1 MQRDQTNLRSNI
13 HSQDYPNIQKRIRA
27 MKTRA
32 SKQSKPKSKATQIDK
47 TIQTIPQTNSNN
59 QNNKEP

>member
-1 MQRDQTNLRSNI
+1 
-13 HSQDYPNIQKRIRA
+13 

-32 SKQSKPKSKATQIDK
+32 SEQSKPKSKATQIDK
-47 TIQTIPQTNSNN
+47 TIQTIPKTNSNN

>member
-1 MQRDQTNLRSNI
+1 MQT
-13 HSQDYPNIQKRIRA
+13 K
-27 MKTRA
+27 A
-32 SKQSKPKSKATQIDK
+32 SEQSKPKSKATQIDK